1 VDWLELPYWDEAVQ
15 MLAFKRLEK
24 HSFAAAVRK
33 DYLMT
38 SSHSCEFKRAAPA
51 ILRLALVI
59 TRAIVQANGV
69 TI

>member
-1 VDWLELPYWDEAVQ
+1 

-24 HSFAAAVRK
+24 HSFAGAVRK

-38 SSHSCEFKRAAPA
+38 LSLSYEFKRAAPA

-59 TRAIVQANGV
+59 TRTIVQANGV